1 LPRGGTP
8 LSTEPD
14 EAELRT
20 VKAHLNR
27 LMAKLG
33 ISSRAQAVVVAY
45 ETGLVSPRDTRT
57 RCARPNT

>member
-1 LPRGGTP
+1 LPWVEP
-8 LSTEPD
+8 LSTEPG
-14 EAELRT
+14 EVELRT
-20 VKAHLNR
+20 VKTHLNR

-45 ETGLVSPRDTRT
+45 ETGLVSPGDTRT

>member
-1 LPRGGTP
+1 
-8 LSTEPD
+8 
-14 EAELRT
+14 
-20 VKAHLNR
+20 VKTHLNR

-33 ISSRAQAVVVAY
+33 ISSRAQKVVVAR